1 MMRMFLLLGFVV
13 AVLLCS
19 SATVSA
25 GQLQAADKD
34 SRLTRARSAAL
45 TELGRT
51 LFFDAR
57 FSQDGAVSC
66 ASCHQPE
73 KAFTDGRVV
82 AQGVQAKQGTRNTPS
97 LRNATYT
104 PAKFWD
110 GRRAD
115 LDSQVLDPFIN
126 AQEHG
131 LRDHAELLQK
141 LRASTDYNKLWRRA
155 FDAAINR
162 AELTDLTTALSA
174 YIRGLK
180 QTNTRLDR
188 HLFRRNET
196 ALSLNERRG
205 LGLFRGRAQCATCH
219 LIGKT
224 EAPLTDGD
232 YHSLALGFD
241 RLTPQLPR
249 LIKTVTTTPRQDI
262 DRLISADAEV
272 AALGRFVVT
281 LRPADIGKFKTP
293 SLRNVAD
300 TAPYMH
306 DGSIAT
312 LEEAIER
319 EIYYRGKTLGRPVVL
334 SLAERAD
341 LLAFLKALTET
352 PVKQQP

>member
-1 MMRMFLLLGFVV
+1 M
-13 AVLLCS
+13 
-19 SATVSA
+19 
-25 GQLQAADKD
+25 
-34 SRLTRARSAAL
+34 

-57 FSQDGAVSC
+57 FSQDGKVSC
-66 ASCHQPE
+66 ASCHQLE

-82 AQGVQAKQGTRNTPS
+82 AQGVHDKQGTRNTPS

-104 PAKFWD
+104 QAKFWD

-131 LRDHAELLQK
+131 LRDHEELLQK
-141 LRASTDYNKLWRRA
+141 LHESTHYNKLWHRA
-155 FDAAINR
+155 FVSVVTRAA
-162 AELTDLTTALSA
+162 LTDLAQALSA

-188 HLFRRNET
+188 YLFRQDET
-196 ALSLNERRG
+196 AFSLNERRG
-205 LGLFRGRAQCATCH
+205 LELFRGRAQCTTCH
-219 LIGKT
+219 LIGKS
-224 EAPLTDGD
+224 EVPLTDGD
-232 YHSLALGFD
+232 YHSFALGFD
-241 RLTPQLPR
+241 RLTPHLPR
-249 LIKTVTTTPRQDI
+249 LIKTVTTTPRQEI
-262 DRLISADAEV
+262 DRLISSDAEV

-281 LRPADIGKFKTP
+281 LRPADIGTFKTP
-293 SLRNVAD
+293 SLRTVAD

-312 LEEAIER
+312 LEEAVER
-319 EIYYRGKTLGRPVVL
+319 EIYYRGKTLGRPLVL

-341 LLAFLKALTET
+341 LLTFLKALTAASME
-352 PVKQQP
+352 QQP

>member
-1 MMRMFLLLGFVV
+1 MTQAFLLLGFVV
-13 AVLLCS
+13 AVFL
-19 SATVSA
+19 VSP
-25 GQLQAADKD
+25 GQPQAADKH
-34 SRLTRARSAAL
+34 SRSTRARSAAL
-45 TELGRT
+45 TELGRK

-57 FSQDGAVSC
+57 FSQDGKVSC
-66 ASCHQPE
+66 ASCHQLE
-73 KAFTDGRVV
+73 KAFTDGGVV
-82 AQGVQAKQGTRNTPS
+82 AHGVHDKQGTRNTPS

-104 PAKFWD
+104 QAKFWD

-115 LDSQVLDPFIN
+115 LDSQVLDPFLN

-141 LRASTDYNKLWRRA
+141 LRESSDYNKLWQRV
-155 FDAAINR
+155 FGSVVNR
-162 AELTDLTTALSA
+162 AELTDLTKALSA
-174 YIRGLK
+174 YIRSLK
-180 QTNTRLDR
+180 QTNTRLD
-188 HLFRRNET
+188 HYLFRRNET
-196 ALSLNERRG
+196 AFTLNERRG
-205 LGLFRGRAQCATCH
+205 LELFRGRAQCTTCH
-219 LIGKT
+219 VIGKA

-241 RLTPQLPR
+241 RLTPQLPQ
-249 LIKTVTTTPRQDI
+249 LIKTVTTTPRQEI
-262 DRLISADAEV
+262 DRLISSDAEV

-312 LEEAIER
+312 LDEAIER
-319 EIYYRGKTLGRPVVL
+319 EIYYRGKTQGRPVVL

-341 LLAFLKALTET
+341 LLTFLKALTEAPT
-352 PVKQQP
+352 EQQQ